1 MKAVGDAIWAVYN
14 LRETWKSLG
23 PRVETVKHA
32 AAAPG
37 RNDVCPCGSGKKF
50 KKCCG

>member
-1 MKAVGDAIWAVYN
+1 MQALGDAIWAVYN
-14 LRETWKSLG
+14 LRETWKRLG
-23 PRVETVKHA
+23 PRVETVKRA

-37 RNDVCPCGSGKKF
+37 RNDPCACGSGKKF